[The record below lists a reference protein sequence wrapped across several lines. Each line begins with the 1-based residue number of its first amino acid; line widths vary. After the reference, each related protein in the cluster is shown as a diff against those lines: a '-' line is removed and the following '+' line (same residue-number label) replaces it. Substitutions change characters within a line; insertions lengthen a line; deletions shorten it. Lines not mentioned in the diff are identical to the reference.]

1 MKKKLDKSAS
11 GGIVWLTITLFLSH
25 NLLYPLDKTYG
36 QENKE
41 KEVPYI
47 AVFDLEA
54 REEVPSSA
62 VVPLSESLRKEL
74 FNTKKFK
81 VLDRKNMDVI
91 LKEQGLH
98 LMGCTTSECA
108 VEAGRLL
115 GVDKIVTGNIAK
127 LGNIFYVSVTI
138 TNAETGEVESIADDQ
153 SRGDIEKLFGV
164 IRKIAGKITGEIPD
178 VLAPEALKVNGEP
191 ADAQISLD
199 GSILGSAPQEIK
211 VAPGTH
217 KIEVTKP
224 GYKPYTRK
232 FQVAEGKSYRISYS
246 LEMIVESA
254 PGIGPEVDEE
264 EISKERIQPVQRRI
278 RIGLKAGVNF
288 AKFNIEEDIGENI
301 EDFAGG
307 EPKFKPG
314 ICLGASVTYR
324 INNIFAVQ
332 PEVLLTMKGTKMEFD
347 SNGSTDVD
355 TWALNYL
362 EIPVLAKL
370 SIPVWSNRPH
380 LFLGPALAI
389 KLDAEREWEYEGNSG
404 KDDFSEHMEDIDFG
418 LVIGGGLDFELGRG
432 RLSFDTRYT
441 AGSIRIFKSEYY
453 GEELGIRNGVVSL
466 MLGYTF

>member
-1 MKKKLDKSAS
+1 
-11 GGIVWLTITLFLSH
+11 
-25 NLLYPLDKTYG
+25 
-36 QENKE
+36 
-41 KEVPYI
+41 
-47 AVFDLEA
+47 VFDLEA
-54 REEVPSSA
+54 KEGAPTSA

-98 LMGCTTSECA
+98 LMGCTSSECA

-153 SRGDIEKLFGV
+153 CRGDIEKLFGV
-164 IRKIAGKITGEIPD
+164 IRKIAGKITGEIPA
-178 VLAPEALKVNGEP
+178 VLAPEVLKVSGEP
-191 ADAQISLD
+191 ADARISLD
-199 GSILGSAPQEIK
+199 GSVLGSAPQEIR

-224 GYKPYTRK
+224 GYEPYTRK
-232 FQVAEGKSYRISYS
+232 FRVAEGKSYRISYS
-246 LEMIVESA
+246 LKKMVETA
-254 PGIGPEVDEE
+254 PGVGTQVGEE
-264 EISKERIQPVQRRI
+264 ETSEERIPTAQKRI

-288 AKFNIEEDIGENI
+288 AKFNIEKDIGENI

-307 EPKFKPG
+307 KPKVKTG
-314 ICLGASVTYR
+314 ICVGGFVTYR

-332 PEVLLTMKGTKMEFD
+332 PEVLLTMKGSKLEFD
-347 SNGSTDVD
+347 SDGTTDKD
-355 TWALNYL
+355 TWTLNYL

-389 KLDAEREWEYEGNSG
+389 KLSAKREYEGG
-404 KDDFSEHMEDIDFG
+404 GEEDFSEHVESADFG
-418 LVIGGGLDFELGRG
+418 LILGGGLDFELGRG
-432 RLSFDTRYT
+432 RLSFDTRFT
-441 AGSIRIFKSEYY
+441 VGSTRIFKSEYS
-453 GEELGIRNGVVSL
+453 GEELDKKNGVGSL